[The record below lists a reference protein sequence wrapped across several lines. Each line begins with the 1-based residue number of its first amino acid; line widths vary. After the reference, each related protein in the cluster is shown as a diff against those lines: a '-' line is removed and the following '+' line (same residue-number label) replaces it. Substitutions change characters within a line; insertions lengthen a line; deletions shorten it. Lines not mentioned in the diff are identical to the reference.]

1 MLIEPWKPDENFL
14 FPVLGERKLKFQ
26 HQWLKR
32 FPWLAYTSIGNQGA
46 LCKYCVIFHHETGGK
61 GNHQKLK
68 NLVTQPFNRWKDA
81 IETFINHSKCHYHL
95 SNQLYADNFVT
106 TLSKSTNIAL
116 QLDSVRAEQIE
127 RNRKK
132 LKSIIDTIIFC
143 GRQELPLRG
152 SSDSGDLQNGGFEPV
167 VNDGNFRALLRMRIS
182 CGDTNLKEHVEN
194 GPLNAKYLSP
204 EIQNNIIKICGN
216 IIQDDLVKKI
226 NDSKCFAVL
235 VDSTTD
241 ISVTEQVSLCVRYVT
256 QGENFSFSLRED
268 FLEFF
273 SIKTA
278 TGRNLGN
285 NILNALSSLGVN
297 CSNLCGQGYDGASS
311 MSGCFNG
318 VQAVIKETNPA
329 ALYVHC
335 SSHSLNLAL
344 MHASNI
350 PAIRNCLG
358 TVKSVIKFLKNS
370 AKRMDIFREKIKE
383 HLPNVQWNTL
393 KSMCETRW
401 VENHEALI
409 RFAESYIAVFE
420 TLEELETDSD
430 SNVSSTASQLSKSMT
445 GSSFIIS
452 LVTASHLFTYTL
464 TLCKNLQDPNCDL
477 GEALDLVANIVDAI
491 NVMRKEMDSE
501 FRKIFI
507 KANSLLN
514 LIGESIKMPRVALRQ
529 KHRSNCN
536 SSDPE
541 EYFRTSIAVPFIDD
555 FLSQMKLR
563 FNDHKSTISSLH
575 KLIPS
580 ICASSNFAEDDFKVY
595 AHFLDF
601 TTLSSELNLWKNK
614 WQDKEGP
621 SSALEAL
628 TFCRQ
633 SSYPNVHVLLKILAT
648 LPVTT
653 CTPERTF
660 SSLRRLKT
668 YLRNSTGEERLTG
681 LALMSIHRDVPIITE
696 EVINRFAAE
705 KTRRL
710 EFVI

>member
-1 MLIEPWKPDENFL
+1 M
-14 FPVLGERKLKFQ
+14 R
-26 HQWLKR
+26 
-32 FPWLAYTSIGNQGA
+32 
-46 LCKYCVIFHHETGGK
+46 ET
-61 GNHQKLK
+61 
-68 NLVTQPFNRWKDA
+68 
-81 IETFINHSKCHYHL
+81 E
-95 SNQLYADNFVT
+95 
-106 TLSKSTNIAL
+106 
-116 QLDSVRAEQIE
+116 
-127 RNRKK
+127 K

-152 SSDSGDLQNGGFEPV
+152 TSDSGDLQNGGFEPV

-226 NDSKCFAVL
+226 NDAKCFAVL

-256 QGENFSFSLRED
+256 QGENYSFSLRED

-273 SIKTA
+273 PIKTA

-318 VQAVIKETNPA
+318 AQAVIKETNPA

-344 MHASNI
+344 MHASNVS
-350 PAIRNCLG
+350 AIRNCLG

-370 AKRMDIFREKIKE
+370 AKRMDIFRGKVKE
-383 HLPNVQWNTL
+383 HLPNVQWNNL
-393 KSMCETRW
+393 KPMCETRW

-409 RFAESYIAVFE
+409 RFAESYIAIFE
-420 TLEELETDSD
+420 TLEELEFDSD

-452 LVTASHLFTYTL
+452 LVTASHIFIYTL
-464 TLCKNLQDPNCDL
+464 TLCKSLQDPNCDL
-477 GEALDLVANIVDAI
+477 SEALDLVDNIVKTIKKIRNEI
-491 NVMRKEMDSE
+491 NSE
-501 FRKIFI
+501 FGKIFI

-514 LIGESIKMPRVALRQ
+514 LIGESIKMPRVAFRQ
-529 KHRSNCN
+529 KHRINC
-536 SSDPE
+536 SSRDPE
-541 EYFRTSIAVPFIDD
+541 EYFRISIAIPFLDD

-563 FNDHKSTISSLH
+563 FSDHKSTVSALH

-580 ICASSNFAEDDFKVY
+580 ICASSDFGEDDFTVSICS
-595 AHFLDF
+595 FLKLHNTF
-601 TTLSSELNLWKNK
+601 IRIKS
-614 WQDKEGP
+614 
-621 SSALEAL
+621 LE
-628 TFCRQ
+628 
-633 SSYPNVHVLLKILAT
+633 K
-648 LPVTT
+648 
-653 CTPERTF
+653 
-660 SSLRRLKT
+660 
-668 YLRNSTGEERLTG
+668 
-681 LALMSIHRDVPIITE
+681 
-696 EVINRFAAE
+696 
-705 KTRRL
+705 
-710 EFVI
+710 